1 LKNPLGAHLALALLA
16 VAFLAGC
23 SSSSGD
29 DATVK
34 AGSGE
39 VTNPGG
45 KPRNDQ
51 EAAIAGQMQQ
61 AGNAM
66 NDQRAKAAAAEQAA
80 RAAAGG
86 K

>member
-1 LKNPLGAHLALALLA
+1 M
-16 VAFLAGC
+16 
-23 SSSSGD
+23 
-29 DATVK
+29 K